1 MLQTDTQNVVYVGKK
16 KVKRD
21 TVAGTGLV
29 WCGFG
34 DTHRV
39 PHSSAVRLFRHP
51 DVWVS
56 EKVFAEAYKDES
68 DAPDIA
74 PVITSEGVALVP
86 AQGLSDVAP
95 APAPASEEDPDGELS
110 DEGEA
115 GEISEQ
121 GTSSVN
127 RELAIKNAL
136 LSLDQSNAE
145 HFSEQTGAPLVKAVR
160 EAAGDATISV
170 KDMNAAWAAIQAGS
184 K

>member
-1 MLQTDTQNVVYVGKK
+1 MLPTDTQNVVYVGKK

-56 EKVFAEAYKDES
+56 EKVFAEAHKDDS

-74 PVITSEGVALVP
+74 PVITSEGVVLVP
-86 AQGLSDVAP
+86 AQGLSNAAP
-95 APAPASEEDPDGELS
+95 APEEQQQQEQADIEDPDSE
-110 DEGEA
+110 EA
-115 GEISEQ
+115 D
-121 GTSSVN
+121 GTGVD
-127 RELAIKNAL
+127 LGVVKAAI
-136 LSLDQSNAE
+136 LSLEHGNE
-145 HFSEQTGAPLVKAVR
+145 KHFSPKGKPLLDAVR
-160 EAAGDATISV
+160 EAAGNASISV
-170 KDMNAAWAAIQAGS
+170 KDVNAAFAELSKAG
-184 K
+184 